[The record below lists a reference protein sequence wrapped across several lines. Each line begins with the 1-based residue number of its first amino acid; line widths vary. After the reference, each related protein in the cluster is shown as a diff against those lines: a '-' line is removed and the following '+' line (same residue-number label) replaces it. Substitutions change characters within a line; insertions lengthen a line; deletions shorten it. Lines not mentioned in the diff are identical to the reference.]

1 MICKYTVIQ
10 DWAISQIRRTWSR
23 DLVTPLQV
31 VLIGSVNHIL
41 GLGFLI
47 IGVKLIWPQ
56 MQFHGIFLWAF
67 MDWRI
72 VTWSWG
78 AWYIPCFSWGIGW
91 LAWFRGLT
99 SAYWKYDFSS
109 SSPGVPVAHRQGFFF
124 LIDERLFFC
133 YSLNFQLFLAAAWPL
148 LRFFFIRTSA
158 FLFCGIRR
166 FFTCLLNPI

>member
-1 MICKYTVIQ
+1 MYVDQPCVQLWPMVYFCALCTMIQPSEFT
-10 DWAISQIRRTWSR
+10 QIKRTWSR

-78 AWYIPCFSWGIGW
+78 AWYIPCFSWRIGW

-124 LIDERLFFC
+124 LIDERRFFS
-133 YSLNFQLFLAAAWPL
+133 YSLIF
-148 LRFFFIRTSA
+148 
-158 FLFCGIRR
+158 
-166 FFTCLLNPI
+166 